1 MSAAGDGV
9 GAGTRPFQKHTV
21 RASLR
26 PNISAWSCSL
36 EPCVPIPGADGCQ
49 CARQLSPPIATL
61 RPARRSAELVQQV
74 DEDDAIYH
82 VLSQTLSCENKPQ
95 DFVILASR
103 RKPCSRG

>member
-1 MSAAGDGV
+1 MQEGSQSRIPRRGPHLGD
-9 GAGTRPFQKHTV
+9 
-21 RASLR
+21 
-26 PNISAWSCSL
+26 
-36 EPCVPIPGADGCQ
+36 DG
-49 CARQLSPPIATL
+49 
-61 RPARRSAELVQQV
+61 AELVQQV